1 MTHITL
7 IYAYFENGQM
17 LDRHLK
23 EWRSYSNK
31 ENFSAIIVDDCSK
44 RDPAIDHFKDID
56 FPFPIQLYR
65 INTDIPWN
73 QNGARNLAMTHAQ
86 GWCLITDMD
95 HLLSAENAQRLT
107 ETTLDPSKVYRPAR
121 VKAST
126 GLPHKLHLN
135 SYILTQDLYW
145 KAGGYDEA
153 FCGYY
158 GSDST
163 FRSQLSKVAER
174 IDLEIPLIL
183 FGREV
188 IADAS
193 TVDYGRKE
201 SEYYVAAHPE
211 IRKRRRQRLDP
222 IPPLN
227 FEWERL
233 I

>member
-1 MTHITL
+1 MITL

-17 LDRHLK
+17 LDRHLE
-23 EWRSYSNK
+23 EWNLYSAK

-44 RDPAIDHFKDID
+44 RDPAIDHLKNID

-86 GWCLITDMD
+86 GWCLMTDMD
-95 HLLSAENAQRLT
+95 HLLSAENAQDLT
-107 ETTLDPSKVYRPAR
+107 ETVLDPNKAYRPAR
-121 VKAST
+121 TRAVD
-126 GLPHKLHLN
+126 GLPYKPHPN
-135 SYILTQDLYW
+135 SYILTQELYW

-163 FRSQLSKVAER
+163 FRSQLLKIAEK

-183 FGREV
+183 FGKEV

-193 TVDYGRKE
+193 TVDYGRKG
-201 SEYYVAAHPE
+201 SDYHVLAHPE
-211 IRKRRRQRLDP
+211 IRKRKKQNLDP

-227 FEWERL
+227 FEWKRL

>member
-1 MTHITL
+1 MITL

-17 LDRHLK
+17 LDKHLD
-23 EWRSYSNK
+23 EWNLYSNK

-44 RDPAIDHFKDID
+44 RDPAIDHLKNID

-86 GWCLITDMD
+86 GWCLMTDMD

-107 ETTLDPSKVYRPAR
+107 KTALDPSKAYRPTRTRA
-121 VKAST
+121 VD
-126 GLPHKLHLN
+126 GLPYKSHPN

-163 FRSQLSKVAER
+163 FRSHLLKIAER
-174 IDLEIPLIL
+174 VDLEIPLIL

-193 TVDYGRKE
+193 TIDYGRKG
-201 SEYYVAAHPE
+201 SEYHVSKNLEIKKRKKQKPE
-211 IRKRRRQRLDP
+211 P